1 MQQPSFFLRESKII
15 DNSISQQNIEVWKK
29 CNEMLDFSNVLQ
41 EESLESDWRYPYKNI
56 KSLDK
61 IYELYKDT
69 NYGDSFSGQTLHQQ
83 MALYMYFLP
92 RKERKKEK

>member
-1 MQQPSFFLRESKII
+1 
-15 DNSISQQNIEVWKK
+15 
-29 CNEMLDFSNVLQ
+29 MLDFSNVLQ
-41 EESLESDWRYPYKNI
+41 EESLESDWRYQYKNI

-69 NYGDSFSGQTLHQQ
+69 NYGDSFAGQTLHQQ

-92 RKERKKEK
+92 RKERKIIYEEIDNMKRELKKGN